1 MDLWLRIKSM
11 NLTRKLEEI
20 DNRKIGLATIRHCK
34 LRQTRFIFSW
44 RLYLG
49 AKQSGFFTD
58 SCFHYFRSSIPFLVL
73 SRSRASPW
81 RQQMA
86 HGACNTISLL
96 AKNEK
101 VWRVLLHRAIRD
113 YTRYIKRF
121 SSGISVLPCTFPDVD
136 EEKKTF
142 LWNSCVFV
150 CGFIIRSKVITH
162 LVFLHRDWSNLTMEQ
177 DRSSKQRRLFS
188 FLFPSGLSYSGYET
202 YLRAIVFTV
211 YCNSCILINR
221 IQLY

>member
-101 VWRVLLHRAIRD
+101 VWRVLLHRAARD

-136 EEKKTF
+136 EEKKNISVEF
-142 LWNSCVFV
+142 LRVRLRFHHQKQSNYTSCFLAPRLIQPDDGTGSFV
-150 CGFIIRSKVITH
+150 ETTKII
-162 LVFLHRDWSNLTMEQ
+162 F
-177 DRSSKQRRLFS
+177 
-188 FLFPSGLSYSGYET
+188 
-202 YLRAIVFTV
+202 
-211 YCNSCILINR
+211 ILISIWFIVQWLRNVFACNC
-221 IQLY
+221 IYCLL